1 MFFLLTQMIRG
12 DDERTDVSAVS
23 SLRMTN
29 RTLLLCILGYSGFT
43 ATALFLYWI
52 AGCSY
57 QGPFGAVTTCT
68 VSSLER
74 LVQLTNVSPLL
85 HMAIIFVGMPLWIC
99 AALGFGSAGIA
110 RELHECRVRHRAP
123 LPCMVRSAAFYN
135 VLLACFAAICIIVVL
150 AVSAGAT

>member
-1 MFFLLTQMIRG
+1 MFFLLTQIMRG
-12 DDERTDVSAVS
+12 DDEHTDVSAIA

-43 ATALFLYWI
+43 ATALLLYWV

-74 LVQLTNVSPLL
+74 MVQLTNLSPLL
-85 HMAIIFVGMPLWIC
+85 HMAVIFVGMPLWIC
-99 AALGFGSAGIA
+99 AAIGFGSAGIV
-110 RELHECRVRHRAP
+110 RELHLCRIQGVAPFRCIVRT
-123 LPCMVRSAAFYN
+123 AALYN
-135 VLLACFAAICIIVVL
+135 LVLASVAAICIIVVL
-150 AVSAGAT
+150 VLSARAT